1 MEKNVVYQ
9 YSILNALMA
18 GVADSGIKVSEFI
31 EKGNQ
36 GLGTFTKIQGELVL
50 LDSKVYQLQS
60 SGDVRTAGPDE
71 QLPYAVCTHFEPQRT
86 IKAVFK
92 DKSDLD
98 KVLDDFDQHAAN
110 LFISYRID
118 GRFKKLKA
126 RTVSGQEYQDQPL
139 AELGAK
145 QAVREY
151 TDIEGSIV
159 GFRVPHLYQGVSVA
173 GFHSHFIDKDR
184 KVGGHVLE
192 MASDGELEVK
202 LATLHRLILDLPTSE
217 KFNAAKMET
226 DDAGVKNIEG

>member
-1 MEKNVVYQ
+1 
-9 YSILNALMA
+9 MA

-60 SGDVRTAGPDE
+60 SGEVRVAGPDE
-71 QLPYAVCTHFEPQRT
+71 QLPYAVCTRFEPQRT
-86 IKAVFK
+86 IKAVFD
-92 DKSDLD
+92 DKSELD

-118 GRFKKLKA
+118 GRFTKLKA
-126 RTVSGQEYQDQPL
+126 RTVGGQEYEDQPL
-139 AELGAK
+139 PELGAK

-159 GFRVPHLYQGVSVA
+159 GFRVPQLYQGLSVA

-184 KVGGHVLE
+184 KIGGHVLE
-192 MASDGELEVK
+192 MASAGELEVK
-202 LATLHRLILDLPTSE
+202 LATLHRLVLDLPTSE

-226 DDAGVKNIEG
+226 DDAGVKGIEG